1 MMRIFHKKALNMN
14 FEKKI
19 IPIIFAAML
28 IVFIILPLSG
38 CSCSGSQS
46 SSVKNPSSASVS
58 PAAKNSSAAPASS
71 APGKSLDVT
80 VKNSSGSLSIS
91 APSGW
96 KSDKLWPDSEISISS
111 MGYYIVVLKK
121 TKSDYAAGYTAN
133 DLLTSVVKDPYLN
146 KAVNNMNLK
155 PSSNITINGL
165 RGVTAQMNAH
175 WLNGGFLAYLIS
187 VVEDNNNFYEIIGW
201 TSSDSGSM
209 DLNYLQSV
217 MNNFKVN

>member
-1 MMRIFHKKALNMN
+1 MSH
-14 FEKKI
+14 EKKG
-19 IPIIFAAML
+19 FL
-28 IVFIILPLSG
+28 IILAAVLLVLIIIPLSG
-38 CSCSGSQS
+38 CSCDTGKS
-46 SSVKNPSSASVS
+46 SSVNNPSSATISSVAKSSSVAPLS
-58 PAAKNSSAAPASS
+58 PSASQPST
-71 APGKSLDVT
+71 VT
-80 VKNSSGSLSIS
+80 LKNSSGSLSIS

-96 KSDKLWPDSEISISS
+96 KSDQLWPDSEISISS

-133 DLLTSVVKDPYLN
+133 DLLTSVPKDPYLN

-165 RGVTAQMNAH
+165 SGVTAQMNAH
-175 WLNGGFLAYLIS
+175 RLNGGFLAYLIS
-187 VVEDNNNFYEIIGW
+187 VLEDKNNFYEIIGW

-209 DLNYLQSV
+209 DLNILQSV

>member
-1 MMRIFHKKALNMN
+1 MN
-14 FEKKI
+14 HEKKGLLI
-19 IPIIFAAML
+19 ILAAVL
-28 IVFIILPLSG
+28 LVLFILPLSG
-38 CSCSGSQS
+38 CN
-46 SSVKNPSSASVS
+46 NPSSAPVSSVTKSSSFAPLS
-58 PAAKNSSAAPASS
+58 PSASQPSTVILKNS
-71 APGKSLDVT
+71 T
-80 VKNSSGSLSIS
+80 GSLSIS

-96 KSDKLWPDSEISISS
+96 KSDQLWPDSEISISS
-111 MGYYIVVLKK
+111 IGYYIVVLKK

-133 DLLTSVVKDPYLN
+133 DLLTSVPQDPYLN

-155 PSSNITINGL
+155 PASNITINGL
-165 RGVTAQMNAH
+165 SGVTAQMNAH

>member
-1 MMRIFHKKALNMN
+1 MSLKKKVLL
-14 FEKKI
+14 I
-19 IPIIFAAML
+19 ISAAML
-28 IVFIILPLSG
+28 IVLVTLPLSG
-38 CSCSGSQS
+38 CSCDSGKSFS
-46 SSVKNPSSASVS
+46 SKNPSSTPVS
-58 PAAKNSSAAPASS
+58 PLTKNSSAAPLSPSASQPS
-71 APGKSLDVT
+71 TVT
-80 VKNSSGSLSIS
+80 VKNSSGNLSIS

-96 KSDKLWPDSEISISS
+96 KSDQLWPDSEISISS
-111 MGYYIVVLKK
+111 TGYYIVVLKK

-133 DLLTSVVKDPYLN
+133 DLLTSVPKDPYLN

-165 RGVTAQMNAH
+165 SGVTAQMNAH

-187 VVEDNNNFYEIIGW
+187 VVGDNNNFYEIIGW

>member
-1 MMRIFHKKALNMN
+1 MSH
-14 FEKKI
+14 EKKGLLI
-19 IPIIFAAML
+19 ILVAVL
-28 IVFIILPLSG
+28 LVLIILPLSG
-38 CSCSGSQS
+38 CSGDVGKS
-46 SSVKNPSSASVS
+46 SSV
-58 PAAKNSSAAPASS
+58 NSSSS
-71 APGKSLDVT
+71 APVSSVAKSSSVAPLSPSANQPSTVT
-80 VKNSSGSLSIS
+80 LKNSSGSLSIS

-96 KSDKLWPDSEISISS
+96 KSDQLWPDSEISISS
-111 MGYYIVVLKK
+111 TGYYIVVLKK

-133 DLLTSVVKDPYLN
+133 DLLTSVPKDPYLN

-165 RGVTAQMNAH
+165 SGVTARMNAH

>member
-1 MMRIFHKKALNMN
+1 MSH
-14 FEKKI
+14 EKKGFLI
-19 IPIIFAAML
+19 ILAAVLLVL
-28 IVFIILPLSG
+28 IVLPLSG
-38 CSCSGSQS
+38 CSCDAVKS
-46 SSVKNPSSASVS
+46 SSVNNPSSAPVSSV
-58 PAAKNSSAAPASS
+58 AKSSSVEPLSTSASQPS
-71 APGKSLDVT
+71 TVT
-80 VKNSSGSLSIS
+80 LKNSSGSLLIS

-96 KSDKLWPDSEISISS
+96 KSDQLWPDSEISIST

-121 TKSDYAAGYTAN
+121 TKSDYASGYTAN
-133 DLLTSVVKDPYLN
+133 DLLTSVPKDPYLN

-165 RGVTAQMNAH
+165 SGVTALMNAH
-175 WLNGGFLAYLIS
+175 WLNGGFRAYLIS

>member
-1 MMRIFHKKALNMN
+1 MN

-19 IPIIFAAML
+19 IPIIFATMMVVL
-28 IVFIILPLSG
+28 IILPLSG
-38 CSCSGSQS
+38 CSCDSVKS
-46 SSVKNPSSASVS
+46 SSVKNPSSAPAS
-58 PAAKNSSAAPASS
+58 PAVKSSSAAPISS
-71 APGKSLDVT
+71 VTGMAPDVIVKS
-80 VKNSSGSLSIS
+80 SSGSLSIS

-96 KSDKLWPDSEISISS
+96 KSDQLWPGSEISISS

-121 TKSDYAAGYTAN
+121 TKSDYPAGYTAN
-133 DLLTSVVKDPYLN
+133 DLLTSVPRDPYLN

-155 PSSNITINGL
+155 PSKNITINGL
-165 RGVTAQMNAH
+165 SGVTAQMNAH

-187 VVEDNNNFYEIIGW
+187 VVEDSNNFYEIIGW

-209 DLNYLQSV
+209 DLNYLQIV